1 MTKTAFAWTAA
12 AIMSAALAFP
22 VFAQLPNGDGRE
34 VVRMVCAGCHD
45 LSPITGS
52 DGFSKEDWEIVV
64 KSMINMGA
72 RIKPEDIP
80 LITTYLAQAFP
91 PKPKN

>member
-1 MTKTAFAWTAA
+1 MTKTAFSGIAA
-12 AIMSAALAFP
+12 AMMSAALAYP
-22 VFAQLPNGDGRE
+22 ALAQLPDGDGRE
-34 VVRMVCAGCHD
+34 LVRMACASCHD
-45 LSPITGS
+45 LSPITGR
-52 DGFSKEDWEIVV
+52 DGFSKEDWEMVV

-72 RIKPEDIP
+72 RIKPEDVS